1 MAAVL
6 LVHGGLWEPM
16 DADRFWVRP
25 GVVDAL
31 RARGLS
37 VSAPDRPRRPDTWYA
52 EAEHLA
58 ASLPDGPVVVVAG
71 SNGCSVGVR
80 LAVALPGRV
89 RGLVLAWPATA
100 GDPRVDGLAR
110 AGMAG
115 QGAAPATV
123 DGLLAGGL
131 LRGVD
136 DAELAAVRVPVAVLP
151 AVPEN
156 PFHLR
161 STVDGLLR
169 AVPGAVELP
178 GCPEPPRPE
187 FAAHLA
193 AFCDAV
199 AGFVRTAA

>member
-1 MAAVL
+1 MAGVL
-6 LVHGGLWEPM
+6 LVHGGLWEAI

-37 VSAPDRPRRPDTWYA
+37 VSAPDRLHRPDGWRA

-58 ASLPDGPVVVVAG
+58 ASLPEEPVVLVGG
-71 SNGCSVGVR
+71 SNGCSAAVR
-80 LAVALPGRV
+80 LAAARPGTV

-100 GDPRVDGLAR
+100 GDPRVDELAR
-110 AGMAG
+110 AGMASL
-115 QGAAPATV
+115 GAPPATI
-123 DGLLAGGL
+123 DGLLAGGV

-136 DAELAAVRVPVAVLP
+136 DAELATLRVPVAVLP
-151 AVPEN
+151 SVPEN
-156 PFHLR
+156 PFHRR

-187 FAAHLA
+187 FPAHLT

-199 AGFVRTAA
+199 VGFVVRA